1 MITGKNYIGGELSS
15 NSSVSFKTFNPLLN
29 IENSISFYEASDNE
43 IEKSTKLANDAF
55 KIFKQVSSLDRSK
68 FLNQISD
75 ELELIKEDIVNIYC
89 SETGLPEDR
98 CKAELNRTVNQLRS
112 FAKLLTDGNF
122 QEVSIDTSIPERKP
136 VPKPDLRKMLIPIG
150 PVLVF
155 GASNFPL
162 AYSTAGGDTASA
174 LAAGCPVILKSH
186 PMHAGTGELV
196 AAAIIRSAKK
206 TKMPNGVFSN
216 LNSKGIEVGEKLVN
230 SHYIKAVGFTGSL
243 RGGRAIYNLASKRD
257 TPIPVFAEM
266 GSVNPVLIFP
276 KKLKNEYSELAVK
289 YAKSITIGSGQF
301 CTNPGIIIS
310 FDTEIFNLFKNKLV
324 EEIEKISPSCMLH
337 PNIHKSYNDGVEN
350 IKKNKSVSV
359 LTKKHIELGDNFPNH
374 VISSVTANK
383 FIEDKSLQQEI
394 FGPCSLL
401 VLCKDQHEMLNVIKS
416 MEGQLTGT
424 LLAEENDDY
433 LTQEIINALELK
445 VGRIIFNGVPTG
457 VEVCP
462 SMTHGGPYPASTDS
476 RFSAVGINS
485 IKRWL
490 RPVSFQ
496 DFPQNLLPSE
506 LKNNNPLNIERNIN
520 GITTS
525 EGDSLFKI

>member
-29 IENSISFYEASDNE
+29 IENIISFYEASDNE

-68 FLNQISD
+68 FLNQISF
-75 ELELIKEDIVNIYC
+75 ELELITDDIVNVYC
-89 SETGLPEDR
+89 SETGLPEAR
-98 CKAELNRTVNQLRS
+98 CKSELNRTVNQLRS

-136 VPKPDLRKMLIPIG
+136 VPKPDLRKMLMPIG

-196 AAAIIRSAKK
+196 AAAIIRAAKK

-216 LNSKGIEVGEKLVN
+216 LNSKGTEVGEKLVN
-230 SHYIKAVGFTGSL
+230 SNYVKAVGFTGSL

-350 IKKNKSVSV
+350 IKKNRSVSV

-374 VISSVTANK
+374 VISSVTAKK
-383 FIEDKSLQQEI
+383 FMEDKSLQQEI

-520 GITTS
+520 GIITR